1 MPCNDPDIVLEAVN
15 MQDSDYSLKHD
26 LACLRLASDL
36 SQMACSHV
44 SPGLRS
50 QFRRMAKVWTNLAK
64 SKPDAHLR
72 KTP

>member
-26 LACLRLASDL
+26 LECLRLASDL
-36 SQMACSHV
+36 SQLACSQV

-50 QFRRMAKVWTNLAK
+50 QFRRMAKVWTDLAK
-64 SKPDAHLR
+64 SKPDTHLR
-72 KTP
+72 TTP